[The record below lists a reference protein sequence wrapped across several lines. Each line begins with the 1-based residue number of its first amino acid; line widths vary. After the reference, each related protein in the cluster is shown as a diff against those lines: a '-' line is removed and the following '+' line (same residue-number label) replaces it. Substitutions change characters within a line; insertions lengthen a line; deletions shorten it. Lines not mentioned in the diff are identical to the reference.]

1 MLTPP
6 SEVGECA
13 VRAGLESGWG
23 MRVEGLDHVPLG
35 AGSHHWAASDT
46 GGVAWFVTLDDVS
59 TKPWLGDDV
68 ALATRRLDAAL
79 GVAVSLRDLPGID
92 VVAPE
97 VTRDGRPTHV
107 VAEGWALSVT
117 PWILGTARSFA
128 VTWPSEGRVSMLE
141 QLAALHGSRVPERLH
156 RITLLPE
163 RVGLRT
169 VLDDLA
175 GPWTGGPWSE
185 SARLWLLA
193 HADDVRHRLDDL
205 ETLEDGLVD
214 RPLVVTHGEPHPGNV
229 LVDGERLRLVD
240 WDTAGLAPPERDL
253 WWFRDGDLS
262 AWSARTGMS
271 VDTRAMAAYA
281 LAWTLGDVASY
292 VNELRGPHAD
302 TADARAAYDR
312 LVALDLG

>member
-6 SEVGECA
+6 SEVGEGA

-23 MRVEGLDHVPLG
+23 MRVAGLDHVPLG
-35 AGSHHWAASDT
+35 AGSHHWAASDA
-46 GGVAWFVTLDDVS
+46 GGVAWFVTLDDVR

-79 GVAVSLRDLPGID
+79 GVAVRLRDLPGID
-92 VVAPE
+92 VVAPV
-97 VTRDGRPTHV
+97 VTRDGRPTHG

-117 PWILGTARSFA
+117 PWISGTAGSFA
-128 VTWPSEGRVSMLE
+128 VSWPSGGRVSMLE
-141 QLAALHGSRVPERLH
+141 QLAALHGSRLPEGLH

-175 GPWTGGPWSE
+175 GPWPGGPWSE

-193 HADDVRHRLDDL
+193 HAEEVRHRLDDL
-205 ETLEDGLVD
+205 EALEAALGD

-262 AWSARTGMS
+262 AWSALTGMP

-281 LAWTLGDVASY
+281 LAWTLADVASY
-292 VNELRGPHAD
+292 VGQLRRPHAD
-302 TADARAAYDR
+302 TRDSRAAYHW
-312 LVALDLG
+312 LAAVDLG